1 MRRRLVRTVALYALG
16 AVSVGASLHAQQVHS
31 KRDADS
37 FDKKLTVMLD
47 RGASTVVAPRALR
60 TTITEAEIN
69 SYLKFHG
76 AEILP
81 VGVVNPIITIFDTA
95 RVGGT
100 VSVDMDA
107 VRKSKER
114 AWSDPLAYATGI
126 VEIRLA
132 VKLKTAKG
140 SGTFELESATLG
152 GVPIPKAFLQAVVAY
167 YTTTP
172 DLPNGFNL
180 DSTFTL
186 PQRIQQVDLQRGLAV
201 IVQ

>member
-1 MRRRLVRTVALYALG
+1 MRRPLVSTVAFCALG
-16 AVSVGASLHAQQVHS
+16 AVALAAGQQVHS

-37 FDKKLTVMLD
+37 FDKKLTVMLE
-47 RGASTVVAPRALR
+47 RGASTVAAPRALR
-60 TTITEAEIN
+60 TTITQVEIN
-69 SYLKFHG
+69 SYLKFQG
-76 AEILP
+76 AAVLP

-107 VRKSKER
+107 VRKAKER
-114 AWSDPLAYATGI
+114 GWSDPLNYATGI
-126 VEIRLA
+126 LEIRVA
-132 VKLKTAKG
+132 GKLKTANG
-140 SGTFELESATLG
+140 SGTFELETATLG

-172 DLPNGFNL
+172 EMPAGFNL
-180 DSTFTL
+180 DSTFAL
-186 PQRIQQVDLQRGLAV
+186 PQRIRQVDLQRGSAV

>member
-1 MRRRLVRTVALYALG
+1 MRRPLVSAVALYALG
-16 AVSVGASLHAQQVHS
+16 VVTLAAGQQVHL

-37 FDKKLTVMLD
+37 FDKKLTVMLE
-47 RGASTVVAPRALR
+47 RGASTVVAPRTLR

-69 SYLKFHG
+69 SYLKFQG
-76 AEILP
+76 AEVLP
-81 VGVVNPIITIFDTA
+81 VGVVNPNITIFDTV

-100 VSVDMDA
+100 ASVDMDA
-107 VRKSKER
+107 VRKSKDR
-114 AWSDPLAYATGI
+114 AWSDPLAYVSGI
-126 VEIRLA
+126 VEIRVA
-132 VKLKTAKG
+132 GKLKTANG

-152 GVPIPKAFLQAVVAY
+152 GVPIPKAFLQAVVGY

-172 DLPNGFNL
+172 DLPSGFNL

-186 PQRIQQVDLQRGLAV
+186 PQRIQQVNLQRGSAV